1 MVENPPSTSL
11 VSMYGPS
18 VGPVDRTVFA
28 VPGPWS
34 WYPPSSLPV
43 APHFSYQA
51 PTSAY
56 QAPYSALSA
65 AGSFGVSMI
74 SSTYFT

>member
-1 MVENPPSTSL
+1 L
-11 VSMYGPS
+11 
-18 VGPVDRTVFA
+18 A

-34 WYPPSSLPV
+34 WYPPSSRPV

-56 QAPYSALSA
+56 QAPYSGLSG

-74 SSTYFT
+74 SMTYFM